1 MTTVPCIECG
11 VTFIAA
17 NEGGRSSPLPPGAL
31 SGNTYRPHLVMGDP
45 TQRAAVEGDGNRFIG
60 VAFHDGPAIPEA
72 GAEMMVVLT
81 LMYFPHPMYEQLK
94 PGVTFTVREG
104 AKIVAYGTVRRWL
117 I

>member
-1 MTTVPCIECG
+1 M
-11 VTFIAA
+11 A
-17 NEGGRSSPLPPGAL
+17 R
-31 SGNTYRPHLVMGDP
+31 
-45 TQRAAVEGDGNRFIG
+45 
-60 VAFHDGPAIPEA
+60 AIPEV
-72 GAEMMVVLT
+72 GAETMVALT